1 MTWIPL
7 HCHSQYSIL
16 DASISIF
23 DLVRQAKEYKIP
35 SLALTDHGNMYGAI
49 DFYKECKS
57 QNIHPILGAELYL
70 APRSRFEKKKDKSS
84 VKAYNI
90 VLLCKNSIG
99 YRNLCHLSSLG
110 FLEGFYYYPR
120 IDKELLEKYSE
131 GLICLSGSF
140 FSSIGHNALISE
152 EALTKE
158 TLWFQKIF
166 KDDFYLEIQRHP
178 ISEEKL
184 NSVSEEWVRQ
194 EYKHFSEN
202 QDIINKALL
211 KLAKSHKIKYIA
223 TNDIHY
229 LKEEDWL
236 CHEILLN
243 IQSGETLRTA
253 TNNTYVPNP
262 KRKIYKSREFYFKSP
277 EEMMNLFSDC
287 PEAISTTLEV
297 AEKCQVSFDFSLKHY
312 PIYIPPGFDIK
323 NLSNEQERYKA
334 SSEYLKQLCQEGL
347 KKKYNQKRLEELA
360 KKFPNDDPLTLINNR
375 LNWELDIIISK
386 GMTDYLLI
394 VWDIINWAK
403 SQNIPIGPGRGS
415 GAGSVILFLINITSV
430 EPLRFDLFFERF
442 INPERISY
450 PDIDIDICME
460 GRERVINYT
469 IQKYGL
475 SNVAQIIT
483 FGTMKAKMAIKD
495 VGRVLNVP
503 LSQVNLITKY
513 IPDQVLS
520 LKKALEIDSDLQNI
534 YNTNDDSRTVIDLAL
549 KLEGSIRN
557 TGVHA
562 AGIIICG
569 DPLMERIPICMPKE
583 TSMRTTQYSMK
594 PVEMVGMLKMD
605 FLGLKTLTT
614 IHLAIKFI
622 EQRTGILLD
631 WMNCPLDDI
640 KTFELLQQGKTLGV
654 FQMESSGM
662 QELSRQLLPDKFEE
676 IIAIGAL
683 YRPGPMDMIPTFIN
697 RKHGREIIEYDHP
710 LIENILKE
718 TYGIMVYQ
726 EQVMQIAQ
734 TMANYS
740 LGEGDVLRR
749 AMGKKDA
756 EQMKKERE
764 KFCARAL
771 ENQISK
777 DLSTAIF
784 DKMEKFASYGFNK
797 SHAAAYGLITY
808 ITAYLKANY
817 CKEWLAALLTCDQN
831 DIDKVAKIIHESTT
845 LNIPILPP
853 DINESETCFFPTDS
867 GIRFAMTCIKGVG
880 HGIVDSIIEERKK
893 NGFFKDFYDFIQRIQ
908 LKKIGKKV
916 IENLIDAGCF
926 NYTSKTRDE
935 LRTTFN
941 SIYDRVLSDQQEAAS
956 GILTFFPLIKDT
968 NIQNIPITTIPEK
981 IINRTNKELFQK
993 EKELLGVYLTEH
1005 PLDSYKKI
1013 LTRLSCISFSL
1024 FPSMPHGSVVR
1035 AAFIIDH
1042 VTIKL
1047 SSRDQRKF
1055 AILRISDGVDFYELP
1070 IWPEV
1075 FSKHSSLLEENQLI
1089 YAILIIDKRE
1099 QQLKLSCKWLED
1111 LTTMNEETLSKCDE
1125 IYDKIKMKLAN
1136 SSFLQLDEK
1145 KNTIGKKL
1153 STKKT
1158 SKQKPLL
1165 EITLNIEK
1173 IKFSHILKLKRFFEK
1188 QRGPTSIK
1196 LSFTFKGNHLGI
1208 IHVGNNLTVDITN
1221 TFFEELNSYFPDINY
1236 SLTNI

>member
-57 QNIHPILGAELYL
+57 QDIHPILGSELYI
-70 APRSRFEKKKDKSS
+70 APGSRLEKKKDKNS
-84 VKAYNI
+84 VNSYHT
-90 VLLCKNSIG
+90 VFLCKNSLG

-110 FLEGFYYYPR
+110 FLEGFYYHPR
-120 IDKELLEKYSE
+120 IDKELLEQYSE
-131 GLICLSGSF
+131 GLICLSGAL
-140 FSSIGHNALISE
+140 FSSIGQNALISE

-158 TLWFQKIF
+158 VLWFQNLF
-166 KDDFYLEIQRHP
+166 KDDFYLEIQRHSM
-178 ISEEKL
+178 SEEKL
-184 NSVSEEWVRQ
+184 NSISEDWVRQ
-194 EYKHFSEN
+194 EYAFFIEQQN
-202 QDIINKALL
+202 TINKALL
-211 KLAKSHKIKYIA
+211 SIAKDHHIKCVA

-253 TNNTYVPNP
+253 TNDTYVPNP

-277 EEMMNLFSDC
+277 EEMALLFSDC
-287 PEAISTTLEV
+287 PETISNTLEV
-297 AEKCQVSFDFSLKHY
+297 AEKCTLSFDFSKKHY
-312 PIYIPPGFDIK
+312 PIYIPPGFDI
-323 NLSNEQERYKA
+323 NNICNEQERYKA
-334 SSEYLKQLCQEGL
+334 SSEYLKELCQQGL
-347 KKKYNQKRLEELA
+347 KQKYTEKRLQELA
-360 KKFPNDDPLTLINNR
+360 LKFPDTNPLTLINNR

-403 SQNIPIGPGRGS
+403 NQNIPIGPGRGS
-415 GAGSVILFLINITSV
+415 GAGSVILFLINITNI

-442 INPERISY
+442 INPERLSY

-469 IQKYGL
+469 IQKYGAA
-475 SNVAQIIT
+475 NVAQIIT

-503 LSQVNLITKY
+503 LSHVNLITKY
-513 IPDQVLS
+513 IPDQILS
-520 LKKALEIDSDLQNI
+520 LQKALEIDADLKNI
-534 YNTNDDSRTVIDLAL
+534 YNTNDDAKMIMDLAL

-562 AGIIICG
+562 AGLIICG

-594 PVEMVGMLKMD
+594 PVETVGMLKMD

-614 IHLAIKFI
+614 IHLAVKFI
-622 EQRTGILLD
+622 EQRTGSLLD
-631 WMNCPLDDI
+631 WMNCPLDDT
-640 KTFELLQQGKTLGV
+640 KTFELLQKGKTLGV

-683 YRPGPMDMIPTFIN
+683 YRPGPMEMIPTFIN
-697 RKHGREIIEYDHP
+697 RKHGRETIEYDHS

-734 TMANYS
+734 TMASYS

-764 KFCARAL
+764 KFCSRAL
-771 ENQISK
+771 KNNIGNE
-777 DLSTAIF
+777 LSTAIF

-808 ITAYLKANY
+808 VTAFLKANY
-817 CKEWLAALLTCDQN
+817 CKEWLAALLTCDQD

-853 DINESETCFFPTDS
+853 DINESEANFSPVDS

-880 HGIVDSIIEERKK
+880 HGIVENIIEERIK

-926 NYTSKTRDE
+926 SYTEKTRDE
-935 LRTTFN
+935 LRTIFN
-941 SIYDRVLSDQQEAAS
+941 SIYDRVLSEQQEAAL
-956 GILTFFPLIKDT
+956 GVLTFFPLIKDV
-968 NIQNIPITTIPEK
+968 NIQNLPLTTIPEK

-1005 PLDSYKKI
+1005 PLDSYRTI
-1013 LTRLSCISFSL
+1013 LSRLSCVSFSL
-1024 FPSMPHGSVVR
+1024 FSTLNHGAVVR
-1035 AAFIIDH
+1035 TAFIIDS

-1047 SSRDQRKF
+1047 SSRGQKKF

-1070 IWPEV
+1070 IWPEL
-1075 FSKHSSLLEENQLI
+1075 FTKYSHLLEENQLI
-1089 YAILIIDKRE
+1089 YAILVLDKRE
-1099 QQLKLSCKWLED
+1099 KQLKLICKWLEN
-1111 LTTMNEETLSKCDE
+1111 LITINENTLVKCDE
-1125 IYDKIKMKLAN
+1125 IYDKVKIQLAN
-1136 SSFLQLDEK
+1136 SSFLILDEK
-1145 KNTIGKKL
+1145 KEPIKKL
-1153 STKKT
+1153 SIKNPEKK
-1158 SKQKPLL
+1158 PVL
-1165 EITLNIEK
+1165 ELNLGLEE
-1173 IKFSHILKLKRFFEK
+1173 IKFSHILKLKTFLEK
-1188 QRGPTSIK
+1188 HRGPTPIK
-1196 LSFTFKGNHLGI
+1196 LSFTYKGNHLGV
-1208 IHVGNNLTVDITN
+1208 IHIGNNLSIDPTDE
-1221 TFFEELNSYFPDINY
+1221 FFKGLLLSIPGINY
-1236 SLTNI
+1236 SLTNV